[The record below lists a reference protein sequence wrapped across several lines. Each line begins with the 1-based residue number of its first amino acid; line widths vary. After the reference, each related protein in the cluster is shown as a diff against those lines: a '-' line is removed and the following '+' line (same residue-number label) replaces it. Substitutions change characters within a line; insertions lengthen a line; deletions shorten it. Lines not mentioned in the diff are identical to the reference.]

1 MKTFIRKYLFG
12 MRKSQIIREYLSV
25 TIIINISVLILFIL
39 LSLKIAKNIIQK
51 KKRSLDLK
59 LTKRY
64 NLIIDNN
71 INLYTHFSLE
81 FLF

>member
-1 MKTFIRKYLFG
+1 MKTFRKYLFG

>member
-71 INLYTHFSLE
+71 
-81 FLF
+81 